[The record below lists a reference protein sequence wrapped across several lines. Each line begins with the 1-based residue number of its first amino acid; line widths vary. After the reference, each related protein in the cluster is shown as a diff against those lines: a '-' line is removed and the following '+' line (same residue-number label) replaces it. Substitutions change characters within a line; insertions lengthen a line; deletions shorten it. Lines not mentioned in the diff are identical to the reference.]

1 MEVSN
6 KDGGRSRMPADEAG
20 DKEAERPW
28 KCANWRTGLELVS
41 FPSGCVGSAREKA
54 LTVSLELGLEV
65 ALALV
70 GTGGGAAGAWVG
82 VTTDKLTT
90 SWNLTPDDEQRSST
104 GRHDP
109 PTSRLGNKMEDG
121 DVRKAF
127 GKAFKESFTDIRII
141 YARCPWREAHPQ
153 VRRRT
158 WRARRPRTPSSRVR
172 HNDDGVWQ
180 PDIHP
185 FHPPL
190 WKLCS
195 ESM

>member
-65 ALALV
+65 ALALLEV
-70 GTGGGAAGAWVG
+70 
-82 VTTDKLTT
+82 
-90 SWNLTPDDEQRSST
+90 WNVTPDDEQRSST

-127 GKAFKESFTDIRII
+127 GRAFKESFTDIRII

-153 VRRRT
+153 
-158 WRARRPRTPSSRVR
+158 
-172 HNDDGVWQ
+172 
-180 PDIHP
+180 
-185 FHPPL
+185 
-190 WKLCS
+190 
-195 ESM
+195 